1 MRWDRLE
8 LLRQRQVTAERA
20 KEFLGWLTELEA
32 ELKDQ
37 SWQMLAAKKADAAAL
52 HDLNSFA
59 LAIGALKGFLREKA
73 DDGIVA
79 EMEVKE
85 DGGADDGE

>member
-1 MRWDRLE
+1 ME

-37 SWQMLAAKKADAAAL
+37 SWQMLAAKYGVAAAL
-52 HDLNSFA
+52 QELISSA

-73 DDGIVA
+73 DDGMVA
-79 EMEVKE
+79 EMEV
-85 DGGADDGE
+85 